1 MKYYKISEAYL
12 KDLLTMAHTYQALES
27 WGVDN
32 WIGWGEA
39 QREYIKDCSVI
50 DETHYEEIEDIVD
63 ADISTMEVIFNEI
76 I

>member
-1 MKYYKISEAYL
+1 MKYYKISEGFL

-39 QREYIKDCSVI
+39 QREYVKDCSVI

-63 ADISTMEVIFNEI
+63 ADIATMEVIQ
-76 I
+76 

>member
-1 MKYYKISEAYL
+1 MKYYKISEGFL

-39 QREYIKDCSVI
+39 QREYINDCSII
-50 DETHYEEIEDIVD
+50 DETNYECIEDIVD
-63 ADISTMEVIFNEI
+63 ADIATMEVIQ
-76 I
+76 

>member
-1 MKYYKISEAYL
+1 MKYYKISESFL

-39 QREYIKDCSVI
+39 QSEYINDCSII
-50 DETHYEEIEDIVD
+50 DETNYECIEDIVD
-63 ADISTMEVIFNEI
+63 ADIATMEVIQ
-76 I
+76 

>member
-1 MKYYKISEAYL
+1 MKYYKISEGFL

-39 QREYIKDCSVI
+39 QREYINDCSII
-50 DETHYEEIEDIVD
+50 DETNYECIKDIVD
-63 ADISTMEVIFNEI
+63 ADIATMEVIQ
-76 I
+76 